1 MYSEPNFILFFFT
14 IKKNAILIYDNYTM
28 NFLITGASSGLG
40 RELFNSLSKNS
51 SYNFF
56 LLSKNIDELKK
67 IKKINNQARIYHL
80 DLNEIEKTKTIANQ
94 ILEDSQNKIDVIIC
108 NAAEGAF
115 GSIDDIPTD
124 KFLSNFNVNFFSH
137 LILIKSIY
145 PTMKLRN
152 FGHIIN
158 IASGTG
164 IFGFQ
169 DTSSYSISKSCMQIL
184 IESMHMENVNNNIYA
199 KNIFPGLINT
209 NFENKNKYYNKKG
222 KIFSYKKK
230 ETNLIANKI
239 VKNIFSKK
247 LNIFCQLNPM
257 VAFMIKL
264 FPILEKLRKIIF

>member
-1 MYSEPNFILFFFT
+1 
-14 IKKNAILIYDNYTM
+14 
-28 NFLITGASSGLG
+28 
-40 RELFNSLSKNS
+40 
-51 SYNFF
+51 
-56 LLSKNIDELKK
+56 
-67 IKKINNQARIYHL
+67 
-80 DLNEIEKTKTIANQ
+80 
-94 ILEDSQNKIDVIIC
+94 LEDSQNKIDVIIC

-115 GSIDDIPTD
+115 GTIDDIPTD

-184 IESMHMENVNNNIYA
+184 IESMHMENINNNIYA

-209 NFENKNKYYNKKG
+209 DFENKNQYYNKKE
-222 KIFSYKKK
+222 KNSPFKKK

-247 LNIFCQLNPM
+247 LNIFCQLNTM
-257 VAFMIKL
+257 AAFIIKL
-264 FPILEKLRKIIF
+264 FPNLEKLRKIIF

>member
-1 MYSEPNFILFFFT
+1 
-14 IKKNAILIYDNYTM
+14 M

-40 RELFNSLSKNS
+40 KELFNSLSRNS

-67 IKKINNQARIYHL
+67 IKKINKQVRIYHL

-115 GSIDDIPTD
+115 GTIDDIPTD

-158 IASGTG
+158 ISTGAG
-164 IFGFQ
+164 IFGFK
-169 DTSSYSISKSCMQIL
+169 DSSSYSISKSCMQIL
-184 IESMHMENVNNNIYA
+184 IESMYMENINNNIYA

-209 NFENKNKYYNKKG
+209 DFENKNKYYNNKER
-222 KIFSYKKK
+222 ISFFKKK

-257 VAFMIKL
+257 VAFIIKL
-264 FPILEKLRKIIF
+264 FPILEKLKKIIF